1 MPWYGQWF
9 EAPTASS
16 AAWCRCIVLPLAAA
30 LHHTGRAVLLL
41 KGVMH
46 LATWKA
52 VLASSNRMEGFF
64 QYFQQIFSLSC

>member
-1 MPWYGQWF
+1 MPWYRQWF

-52 VLASSNRMEGFF
+52 VLASSNRIEGFF